1 MKCNSNEL
9 ATVITIFNK
18 NILTLGIVQDIISL
32 IDEITICEYDKLFLT
47 MAYLHF
53 VSLKGGCTY
62 RQK

>member
-18 NILTLGIVQDIISL
+18 NVLTLDIVQDIISL
-32 IDEITICEYDKLFLT
+32 IGEITICKYDALFLT

-53 VSLKGGCTY
+53 VLLEGGYIY

>member
-32 IDEITICEYDKLFLT
+32 IDEITICKCDALF
-47 MAYLHF
+47 
-53 VSLKGGCTY
+53 
-62 RQK
+62 